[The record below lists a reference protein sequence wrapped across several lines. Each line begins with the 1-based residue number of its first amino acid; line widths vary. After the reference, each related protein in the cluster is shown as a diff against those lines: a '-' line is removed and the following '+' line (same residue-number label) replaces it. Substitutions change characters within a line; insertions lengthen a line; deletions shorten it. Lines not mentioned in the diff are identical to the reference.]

1 LAIVYIFVKAP
12 TYEVRSNISIGNY
25 SGSFIE
31 SPEVLIARTI
41 IVHMENVQKEEIGVL
56 KAVNLKKGTSNI
68 IEFVVQSDTNQ
79 NAIKKLDN
87 ILQEIFA
94 FHEEKITKYKNFNND
109 EIETFVKR
117 INFLKKKKDFIKNN
131 NELFV
136 SIESQIYELN
146 NKIHSLK
153 QKNSDRMIKKS
164 TKIGSYIVDENPI
177 APNKKL
183 VVIIAF
189 VMGFIFSIFF
199 VFLQEFIIHFN
210 DDLEKINV

>member
-1 LAIVYIFVKAP
+1 LQHKNDINYNYIQEDEIDIKDLIRILLRNIKKIFFITILVTTLAIVYIFVKAP

-109 EIETFVKR
+109 EIE
-117 INFLKKKKDFIKNN
+117 
-131 NELFV
+131 
-136 SIESQIYELN
+136 
-146 NKIHSLK
+146 
-153 QKNSDRMIKKS
+153 
-164 TKIGSYIVDENPI
+164 
-177 APNKKL
+177 
-183 VVIIAF
+183 
-189 VMGFIFSIFF
+189 
-199 VFLQEFIIHFN
+199 
-210 DDLEKINV
+210 